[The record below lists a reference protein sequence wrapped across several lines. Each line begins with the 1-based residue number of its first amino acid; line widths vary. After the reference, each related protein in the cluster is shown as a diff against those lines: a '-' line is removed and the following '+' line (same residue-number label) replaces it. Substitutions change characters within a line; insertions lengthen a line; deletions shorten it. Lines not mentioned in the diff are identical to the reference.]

1 MRIGIIGTGKIGGA
15 LAKLWVGAGHRVLLS
30 SRHPEDLRPFAKS
43 LGERA
48 YVVTP
53 KEAAMLAE
61 VALLAVPLSAIPEL
75 SRDLSLV
82 GKIAIDPM
90 NAYIKGDGDLAREA
104 ISHPRGSAGWAASKF
119 PGSRWVTA
127 FNTVYFP
134 VLEKEAHRKG
144 DRIGIPLAGDDAEAL
159 AIAAQLV
166 RDAGFE
172 PVIAGPLPRGKE
184 FEPQMRAYNTA
195 MSGRDMRR
203 VLELS

>member
-15 LAKLWVGAGHRVLLS
+15 LAKLWVGAGHRVMLS
-30 SRHPEDLRPFAKS
+30 SRHPEDLRPFAES

-75 SRDLSLV
+75 ARDLSLAGRIV
-82 GKIAIDPM
+82 IDPM
-90 NAYIKGDGDLAREA
+90 NAYIKRDGDLAREA
-104 ISHPRGSAGWAASKF
+104 ISYPRGSAGWAASKF
-119 PGSRWVTA
+119 PGSRWVKA
-127 FNTVYFP
+127 FNTVYFQ

-144 DRIGIPLAGDDAEAL
+144 DRIVIPLAGDDVEAL

-166 RDAGFE
+166 RDAGLE

-203 VLELS
+203 VLALA

>member
-15 LAKLWVGAGHRVLLS
+15 VAKLWAAAGHRVMLS
-30 SRHPEDLRPFAKS
+30 SRHPENLQSLAAS
-43 LGERA
+43 LGICA
-48 YVVTP
+48 GTP
-53 KEAAMLAE
+53 KDAATFGE
-61 VALLAVPLSAIPEL
+61 VILLAVPLGAIPEL
-75 SRDLSLV
+75 ARDLSQSLV
-82 GKIAIDPM
+82 GAVVLDTT
-90 NAYIKGDGDLAREA
+90 NAYTKRDGDLAREA
-104 ISHPRGSAGWAASKF
+104 TSHARGSAGWAASKF
-119 PGSRWVTA
+119 PGSRWVKA
-127 FNTVYFP
+127 FNTVYFQ

-195 MSGRDMRR
+195 MSGRDIRR
-203 VLELS
+203 VLALA